1 MSKGSFV
8 TGMVTGM
15 AMGMG
20 AVMLVNPI
28 DERDKK
34 RIKKNSAQMFTTI
47 GAVADRI
54 VDMYK

>member
-34 RIKKNSAQMFTTI
+34 RIKKTRLKCSQQ
-47 GAVADRI
+47 
-54 VDMYK
+54 